1 MHDYEIIMV
10 YVCANV
16 IYTVYNNNM
25 CNMYY
30 ISTKQYVNKYKSHD
44 IVSISFH
51 FSSFKILQKNVLA
64 KKKRKSCYLHFEKY
78 NTCNEMA

>member
-10 YVCANV
+10 YVCAYV

-51 FSSFKILQKNVLA
+51 FSSFKILQKKCTS
-64 KKKRKSCYLHFEKY
+64 KKKKKL
-78 NTCNEMA
+78 